1 MHLRDRKSLKSKF
14 KTFEQLFIEEA
25 YDHSDVIGKH
35 RNENGKI
42 VACIFKKKVKKSQ
55 NENGTSSSK
64 KKTPN
69 RPTNYRTRKHLLES
83 NEQLKID
90 LEQANDKIADK
101 DKEIE
106 SLTRKILKLE
116 EQLAVSKAIITKFK
130 SSSRRGL
137 KRKLDCN
144 ENSSPNKQMRIE
156 EDDSNNDVENEQA
169 SDDDEMDVSTS
180 IQIVDIENII
190 NNVNNTSSQ
199 PNNTFVQQI
208 ESNLLDIENMDTYS
222 SDDSINIEFQSTST
236 HPQNIAKRARFDRAT
251 TPEVENL
258 NLFGLHS
265 FGYTLKKEALHD
277 NTNN

>member
-90 LEQANDKIADK
+90 LEQANDKIGDK

-130 SSSRRGL
+130 SSSRRGQ
-137 KRKLDCN
+137 KRKRDCN

-156 EDDSNNDVENEQA
+156 EDDSNNVVENEQA

-190 NNVNNTSSQ
+190 NNGNNTSSQ
-199 PNNTFVQQI
+199 RNNTFVQQI

-236 HPQNIAKRARFDRAT
+236 HPQNIAKRARFDRGT

-258 NLFGLHS
+258 NMFGLHS
-265 FGYTLKKEALHD
+265 FGYILKKEALHD
-277 NTNN
+277 NTDN

>member
-1 MHLRDRKSLKSKF
+1 MHLRERKSLKSKF
-14 KTFEQLFIEEA
+14 KSFEQLFIEEA

-35 RNENGKI
+35 RNEKGKI
-42 VACIFKKKVKKSQ
+42 VSCIFKKKVKKSQ
-55 NENGTSSSK
+55 NDNGTSSSK

-116 EQLAVSKAIITKFK
+116 DQLSVSKAIITKFK
-130 SSSRRGL
+130 SSSRRGQ
-137 KRKLDCN
+137 KRKRDCN

-156 EDDSNNDVENEQA
+156 EDDSNNVVENEQA

-190 NNVNNTSSQ
+190 NNGNNTSSQ
-199 PNNTFVQQI
+199 RNNTFVQQI

-236 HPQNIAKRARFDRAT
+236 HPQNIAKHARFDRGT

-258 NLFGLHS
+258 NMFGLHS
-265 FGYTLKKEALHD
+265 FGYILKKEALHD
-277 NTNN
+277 NTDN